1 MFEGILIGMA
11 VFFVSIILGV
21 LTGFLVWKIFNPF
34 VLDLFEANNVLIN
47 ENLPTPAN
55 NGGSSVG

>member
-21 LTGFLVWKIFNPF
+21 LTGFLVWKIFNP
-34 VLDLFEANNVLIN
+34 
-47 ENLPTPAN
+47 
-55 NGGSSVG
+55 